1 MNRTWLELKYGK
13 LKAAIVQQTAYVI
26 PQSRDGGS
34 NPNSPLHHTQVSPIP
49 AQVAKTILE
58 KHHYLHSWPG
68 GTKLAFGVFLGP
80 ELLGALTFGAGPA
93 QAYRLVDRARPDD
106 CMTLTRLWLSD
117 QLPVNSES
125 RVIGVVLRNLKKHTS
140 LKFLISYADP
150 AQGHMGIIYQAT
162 GWVYT
167 GLSSAMP
174 LYDLGDGKVRHC
186 RSLSHAY
193 GTRSMKYLTDHGVT
207 VKRISQTGKH
217 RYVYFLDPTWHTRLA
232 TPTLPYPKKGI
243 NDEEI

>member
-1 MNRTWLELKYGK
+1 ML
-13 LKAAIVQQTAYVI
+13 V
-26 PQSRDGGS
+26 
-34 NPNSPLHHTQVSPIP
+34 
-49 AQVAKTILE
+49 
-58 KHHYLHSWPG
+58 
-68 GTKLAFGVFLGP
+68 FGVFLDQ

-117 QLPVNSES
+117 RLPGNSET
-125 RVIGVVLRNLKKHTS
+125 RVIGVVLRNLKKYTS

-150 AQGHMGIIYQAT
+150 VHGHLGIIYQAT
-162 GWVYT
+162 GWIYT

-193 GTRSMKYLTDHGVT
+193 GTRSIKYLTDHGVT

-217 RYVYFLDPTWHTRLA
+217 RYIYFLDPSWRPRLT

-243 NDEEI
+243 EHEEAKNENH